1 MVASG
6 EIQPGDILERV
17 SRLEVRVESL
27 SESAAQRFDDMNRRL
42 DDMSRR
48 IDELS
53 RRVDTVAGEL
63 RREMRSGV
71 QQADLPDPGNG
82 RGDNSGSAG
91 NAAHH
96 LMARGFD

>member
-17 SRLEVRVESL
+17 SRLEVWVESL

-53 RRVDTVAGEL
+53 RRVDTVAGEM
-63 RREMRSGV
+63 RREMRSEFNKLTYLILGT
-71 QQADLPDPGNG
+71 G
-82 RGDNSGSAG
+82 
-91 NAAHH
+91 AAIIAAV
-96 LMARGFD
+96 LATQLFT